1 MKVEADIKPP
11 HVSPGWIGAW
21 HVVTLE
27 SIFSFLQSN
36 PFLHCPK
43 PGSHWISLSLP
54 IHLLSSQL
62 PEVHLLPYYSSING
76 SSWHIYIGP
85 LWPNKKTIKERKIYA
100 FIIFLKI
107 YTYYLFK

>member
-1 MKVEADIKPP
+1 MKVESPSYFP
-11 HVSPGWIGAW
+11 HVFAGWIGSW
-21 HVVTLE
+21 HVVSLE
-27 SIFSFLQSN
+27 AVSVFLQSN